1 MLDEDQKSLFMNW
14 LGEHG
19 SSVMKVAR
27 AYTLTS
33 EECQDLAQEIL
44 LQAWR
49 SLPKFEGKASAAT
62 WFYRVALHTA
72 MNWHRK
78 DKPRRSRQQPLLEV
92 QALATEGVDSAEQAQ
107 HRDTVE
113 QLYKA
118 IHQLPK
124 TDAALVLL
132 YLDELSYREMAEVL
146 GISES
151 NVGVKLNRAKK
162 ALSEL
167 MKDNRMNPDSH
178 MDPDSTVP
186 EATCPEVS
194 AGMAAQS
201 SQTRVT
207 IDADLL
213 LKEVQRYQRD
223 FRATIFCRDFREVV
237 VALLMLPV
245 WFYMGITMSLPWTW
259 YLTVPVLVWMA
270 GFMLVY
276 RMRHKQEPSEP
287 DESLLQCVK
296 RSLTEVG
303 GSNLVAAQCLLVVS
317 TAVCYFNPG
326 ILCPCCLVVTVWRLV
341 ACSHLLRGTCRLFVR
356 VIFISF
362 IG

>member
-1 MLDEDQKSLFMNW
+1 MLDEDQNSLFMTW
-14 LGEHG
+14 LDEHG

-72 MNWHRK
+72 MNWHRN
-78 DKPRRSRQQPLLEV
+78 DGRRRSRQQPLLEV
-92 QALATEGVDSAEQAQ
+92 QALATDGTDTSEQVQ

-162 ALSEL
+162 TLSEL
-167 MKDNRMNPDSH
+167 MNGKPDG
-178 MDPDSTVP
+178 P
-186 EATCPEVS
+186 
-194 AGMAAQS
+194 
-201 SQTRVT
+201 
-207 IDADLL
+207 
-213 LKEVQRYQRD
+213 
-223 FRATIFCRDFREVV
+223 
-237 VALLMLPV
+237 
-245 WFYMGITMSLPWTW
+245 
-259 YLTVPVLVWMA
+259 
-270 GFMLVY
+270 
-276 RMRHKQEPSEP
+276 
-287 DESLLQCVK
+287 
-296 RSLTEVG
+296 
-303 GSNLVAAQCLLVVS
+303 
-317 TAVCYFNPG
+317 
-326 ILCPCCLVVTVWRLV
+326 
-341 ACSHLLRGTCRLFVR
+341 
-356 VIFISF
+356 
-362 IG
+362 

>member
-1 MLDEDQKSLFMNW
+1 MLRDEDQKSLFMNW

-49 SLPKFEGKASAAT
+49 SLPKFEGKASAST

-78 DKPRRSRQQPLLEV
+78 DKSRRSRQEPFVEV
-92 QALATEGVDSAEQAQ
+92 QALTTEATDSLQQAQ

-132 YLDELSYREMAEVL
+132 YLDELSYREMADVL

-162 ALSEL
+162 ALYAL
-167 MKDNRMNPDSH
+167 MNGQSH
-178 MDPDSTVP
+178 
-186 EATCPEVS
+186 E
-194 AGMAAQS
+194 Q
-201 SQTRVT
+201 
-207 IDADLL
+207 
-213 LKEVQRYQRD
+213 
-223 FRATIFCRDFREVV
+223 
-237 VALLMLPV
+237 
-245 WFYMGITMSLPWTW
+245 
-259 YLTVPVLVWMA
+259 
-270 GFMLVY
+270 
-276 RMRHKQEPSEP
+276 
-287 DESLLQCVK
+287 
-296 RSLTEVG
+296 
-303 GSNLVAAQCLLVVS
+303 
-317 TAVCYFNPG
+317 
-326 ILCPCCLVVTVWRLV
+326 
-341 ACSHLLRGTCRLFVR
+341 
-356 VIFISF
+356 
-362 IG
+362 

>member
-1 MLDEDQKSLFMNW
+1 MNW

-27 AYTLTS
+27 AYALTS

-49 SLPKFEGKASAAT
+49 SLPKFEGKANAAT

-78 DKPRRSRQQPLLEV
+78 DRRRRSRQQPLLEV
-92 QALATEGVDSAEQAQ
+92 QALATAESTSAEQVQ
-107 HRDTVE
+107 QRDTVE

-146 GISES
+146 GLSES

-167 MKDNRMNPDSH
+167 MKGP
-178 MDPDSTVP
+178 
-186 EATCPEVS
+186 
-194 AGMAAQS
+194 
-201 SQTRVT
+201 
-207 IDADLL
+207 
-213 LKEVQRYQRD
+213 
-223 FRATIFCRDFREVV
+223 
-237 VALLMLPV
+237 
-245 WFYMGITMSLPWTW
+245 
-259 YLTVPVLVWMA
+259 
-270 GFMLVY
+270 
-276 RMRHKQEPSEP
+276 
-287 DESLLQCVK
+287 
-296 RSLTEVG
+296 
-303 GSNLVAAQCLLVVS
+303 
-317 TAVCYFNPG
+317 
-326 ILCPCCLVVTVWRLV
+326 
-341 ACSHLLRGTCRLFVR
+341 
-356 VIFISF
+356 
-362 IG
+362 

>member
-1 MLDEDQKSLFMNW
+1 MRDEDQKSLFMNW

-92 QALATEGVDSAEQAQ
+92 QALATEGLDSAEQAQ

-151 NVGVKLNRAKK
+151 NVGVKLNRAKR

-167 MKDNRMNPDSH
+167 MKGKPH
-178 MDPDSTVP
+178 GP
-186 EATCPEVS
+186 
-194 AGMAAQS
+194 
-201 SQTRVT
+201 
-207 IDADLL
+207 
-213 LKEVQRYQRD
+213 
-223 FRATIFCRDFREVV
+223 
-237 VALLMLPV
+237 
-245 WFYMGITMSLPWTW
+245 
-259 YLTVPVLVWMA
+259 
-270 GFMLVY
+270 
-276 RMRHKQEPSEP
+276 
-287 DESLLQCVK
+287 
-296 RSLTEVG
+296 
-303 GSNLVAAQCLLVVS
+303 
-317 TAVCYFNPG
+317 
-326 ILCPCCLVVTVWRLV
+326 
-341 ACSHLLRGTCRLFVR
+341 
-356 VIFISF
+356 
-362 IG
+362 

>member
-1 MLDEDQKSLFMNW
+1 MLDEDQKSLFMTW

-49 SLPKFEGKASAAT
+49 SLPNFERKASAAT

-72 MNWHRK
+72 MNWQRN

-92 QALATEGVDSAEQAQ
+92 QAVVTEGCDSAEQAQ

-118 IHQLPK
+118 INQLPK

-162 ALSEL
+162 ALGKL
-167 MKDNRMNPDSH
+167 MGGQSH
-178 MDPDSTVP
+178 
-186 EATCPEVS
+186 
-194 AGMAAQS
+194 
-201 SQTRVT
+201 
-207 IDADLL
+207 
-213 LKEVQRYQRD
+213 
-223 FRATIFCRDFREVV
+223 
-237 VALLMLPV
+237 
-245 WFYMGITMSLPWTW
+245 
-259 YLTVPVLVWMA
+259 
-270 GFMLVY
+270 
-276 RMRHKQEPSEP
+276 
-287 DESLLQCVK
+287 ES
-296 RSLTEVG
+296 
-303 GSNLVAAQCLLVVS
+303 
-317 TAVCYFNPG
+317 
-326 ILCPCCLVVTVWRLV
+326 
-341 ACSHLLRGTCRLFVR
+341 
-356 VIFISF
+356 
-362 IG
+362 

>member
-1 MLDEDQKSLFMNW
+1 MGDDDQKSLFMDW
-14 LGEHG
+14 LGEHS

-78 DKPRRSRQQPLLEV
+78 DKSRRSRQEPFVEV
-92 QALATEGVDSAEQAQ
+92 QALTTEATDTAEQTQ
-107 HRDTVE
+107 NRDTVE

-162 ALSEL
+162 SLSAL
-167 MKDNRMNPDSH
+167 MKGESH
-178 MDPDSTVP
+178 
-186 EATCPEVS
+186 E
-194 AGMAAQS
+194 
-201 SQTRVT
+201 
-207 IDADLL
+207 
-213 LKEVQRYQRD
+213 
-223 FRATIFCRDFREVV
+223 
-237 VALLMLPV
+237 
-245 WFYMGITMSLPWTW
+245 
-259 YLTVPVLVWMA
+259 
-270 GFMLVY
+270 
-276 RMRHKQEPSEP
+276 H
-287 DESLLQCVK
+287 
-296 RSLTEVG
+296 
-303 GSNLVAAQCLLVVS
+303 
-317 TAVCYFNPG
+317 
-326 ILCPCCLVVTVWRLV
+326 
-341 ACSHLLRGTCRLFVR
+341 
-356 VIFISF
+356 
-362 IG
+362 

>member
-1 MLDEDQKSLFMNW
+1 MTW

-49 SLPKFEGKASAAT
+49 SLPNFKGEANAAT

-72 MNWHRK
+72 MNWQRK

-92 QALATEGVDSAEQAQ
+92 QTVVTDRLDGAEQAQ

-113 QLYKA
+113 RLYEA

-132 YLDELSYREMAEVL
+132 YLDELSYREMSEVL

-162 ALSEL
+162 SLSTL
-167 MKDNRMNPDSH
+167 MN
-178 MDPDSTVP
+178 
-186 EATCPEVS
+186 
-194 AGMAAQS
+194 G
-201 SQTRVT
+201 
-207 IDADLL
+207 
-213 LKEVQRYQRD
+213 
-223 FRATIFCRDFREVV
+223 
-237 VALLMLPV
+237 
-245 WFYMGITMSLPWTW
+245 
-259 YLTVPVLVWMA
+259 
-270 GFMLVY
+270 
-276 RMRHKQEPSEP
+276 
-287 DESLLQCVK
+287 ESD
-296 RSLTEVG
+296 G
-303 GSNLVAAQCLLVVS
+303 
-317 TAVCYFNPG
+317 P
-326 ILCPCCLVVTVWRLV
+326 
-341 ACSHLLRGTCRLFVR
+341 
-356 VIFISF
+356 
-362 IG
+362 